1 MSNKTL
7 LIVERSES
15 KLSSHSEEDKYVL
28 EGIFTE
34 VGVKNNNNRIYDEK
48 ELIPHINELKKMCE
62 NNKLLGE
69 LDHPKSF
76 DISLQNASHV
86 IESIDYD
93 KDKKQVT
100 GRIRLLNTDAGRN
113 ARALVD
119 AGVPLHISSR
129 AAGVVENNGHVKI
142 KKMFTYDLVANPGF
156 TNAELKRVNESF
168 GFDDENIGI
177 FEVPSFW
184 DFKNSFVTVEE
195 NKTQENKTQEM
206 DNSKY
211 ISVEDFNQYTK
222 LVKNEFENLKRSLS
236 ESTSNN
242 DDEEKKGVIKYAESI
257 AKQVNLMQEKIST
270 LTENVDGLVSHN
282 DYIIENLEKVKNYAE
297 LIGER
302 SNMGINYS
310 EKLTESVDQ
319 LIEYTR
325 LVAEKTDQ
333 SIEYTKMVA
342 EKTDQSISYSNMIAE
357 EASNRWRYQQTINE
371 TLDQVISHND
381 YIVEGT
387 DSIIKYSEY
396 LKEQT
401 ENLSGYVHF
410 VVEKINEGW
419 STEDIKTAVLEE
431 EKTKISEK
439 SKSINESIKINN
451 DDEFKKNITTQLSAI
466 LESAKS
472 EIENTIDRKYH
483 FFQFLGESKKREFD
497 AFNEDTQKLV
507 LEAFEKNRYYGTSDA
522 LRIWESC
529 FVKPVVGKN
538 WLTDMPEK
546 YLASWNSLNESQKNS
561 IKAQAS
567 TRVLD
572 TQYKIDNFW
581 QTRDL
586 REVNADLINEGLTAP
601 ITESS
606 EYKTSDAYM
615 EAVKAGFRQ
624 RFKR

>member
-34 VGVKNNNNRIYDEK
+34 VGIKNNNNRIYDEK
-48 ELIPHINELKKMCE
+48 ELIPHIDELKKMCE

-76 DISLQNASHV
+76 DISLQNASHI
-86 IESIDYD
+86 IESIDYN

-100 GRIRLLNTDAGRN
+100 GRIRLLNTDAGKN

-168 GFDDENIGI
+168 GFDNENIGI
-177 FEVPSFW
+177 FEIPTFW
-184 DFKNSFVTVEE
+184 ELQNSQVTNEE
-195 NKTQENKTQEM
+195 NKTQENKIKEM
-206 DNSKY
+206 DNNKY
-211 ISVEDFNQYTK
+211 ISVDDFNQYTK
-222 LVKNEFENLKRSLS
+222 LVKNEFENLKRGLD
-236 ESTSNN
+236 ESASKNT
-242 DDEEKKGVIKYAESI
+242 DEDKKGVIKYAESI
-257 AKQVNLMQEKIST
+257 AKQVNSMQEKILT

-310 EKLTESVDQ
+310 EKLTESVDY
-319 LIEYTR
+319 LIEYTK
-325 LVAEKTDQ
+325 LVAEKSDQSIEYAKMIAEKTDQ
-333 SIEYTKMVA
+333 SI
-342 EKTDQSISYSNMIAE
+342 QYSNMIAE
-357 EASNRWRYQQTINE
+357 ETSNRWRYQQTMNE
-371 TLDQVISHND
+371 TLDNVISHND

-419 STEDIKTAVLEE
+419 STEDIKTAILEE
-431 EKTKISEK
+431 KKMAISK
-439 SKSINESIKINN
+439 KSINESIKINN
-451 DDEFKKNITTQLSAI
+451 DDEFKKTISSQLSAI

-472 EIENTIDRKYH
+472 EVENKIDQKYH

-497 AFNEDTQKLV
+497 AFNKDTQNLI
-507 LEAFEKNRYYGTSDA
+507 LETFENTRFYGTADA

-529 FVKPVVGKN
+529 FAQPIVTKN
-538 WLTDMPEK
+538 WLTAMPEK
-546 YLASWNSLNESQKNS
+546 YLTSWNSLNESQKNS

-586 REVNADLINEGLTAP
+586 REVNANLINESLIAP

-606 EYKTSDAYM
+606 DYTTPDEYM
-615 EAVKAGFRQ
+615 EAVKAGFRA